1 MAVQDCSQGGG
12 YVGSVVPAEFAVACG
27 DVDPSTL
34 TFMRLG
40 SLTVKSFDASAET
53 TGTLTDTSSGGFTD
67 TVATGAQFSVTADG
81 ICRKGG
87 TEWDNH
93 ILLAKQYFENLS
105 AKVTTNLYIR
115 LTFPDLTF
123 TVFSAMTTYQRNG
136 DTSSE
141 VTFSTSFEAAE
152 STYNTTIVTDTP

>member
-1 MAVQDCSQGGG
+1 MAVQSCTTGGG
-12 YVGSVVPAEFAVACG
+12 YVGSIVPLEFAVACG

-40 SLTVKSFDASAET
+40 SLTVKSFSAASET
-53 TGTLTDTSSGGFTD
+53 TGTMTDTSSGGFTD
-67 TVATGAQFSVTADG
+67 TIATGATFSVSGDGVCSKGSTA
-81 ICRKGG
+81 
-87 TEWDNH
+87 WDDH
-93 ILLAKQYFENLS
+93 IALVQQYFENLA

-123 TVFSAMTTYQRNG
+123 TVFSAMTTYDRNG

-141 VTFSTSFEAAE
+141 VTFSVAFEASE
-152 STYNTTIVTDTP
+152 STYNSSIVSVTA